1 MPQIVPRK
9 TVHLDAAATIGL
21 IEREPDGRFAWELIA
36 APDGSESPL
45 RGHDGLRAEFTPD
58 VAGRYLIRLHATTAR
73 GNTHHVIRVCA
84 GEDSSV
90 ALTTLEIKTAP
101 AN

>member
-9 TVHLDAAATIGL
+9 TVHLDAAATVGL
-21 IEREPDGRFAWELIA
+21 MAGDPGARFSWELIA

-45 RGHDGLRAEFTPD
+45 RGHNGLRAEFTPD
-58 VAGRYLIRLHATTAR
+58 VAGRYLIRLCATTAQ

-84 GEDSSV
+84 GEDASI
-90 ALTTLEIKTAP
+90 ALTALEIKAMP
-101 AN
+101 AH